1 MTLNLIGIG
10 LNDEK
15 DITVKGLELVK
26 KSDLIYL
33 ESYTSKLQCDVSVL
47 EEFYGKKVIIADRG
61 MVEGDDNE
69 IIQNSKDKEVSL
81 LIIGDVFSATT
92 HTDIMMRCKEL
103 KIDVRIVNNAA
114 ILTAVGITGLQLYK
128 FGKTTSIP
136 YPEENFEPETAY
148 DVIKENN
155 KIGLHTLCLLD
166 IKKDL
171 EKYMTVNEAMEILLK
186 IESKRGENV
195 FTNETFCVGC
205 ARLGGDFVIKAGK
218 ASELLQFDFGKPLHC
233 LIVPGKMHFMEEDIL
248 SNFK

>member
-155 KIGLHTLCLLD
+155 KMGLHTLCLLD

>member
-33 ESYTSKLQCDVSVL
+33 ESYTSKLQCDVSAL

-155 KIGLHTLCLLD
+155 KMGLHTLCLLD

-171 EKYMTVNEAMEILLK
+171 EKYMTVNEAIEILLK

-218 ASELLQFDFGKPLHC
+218 ASELLKFDFGKPLHC

>member
-33 ESYTSKLQCDVSVL
+33 ESYTSKLQCEVSVL
-47 EEFYGKKVIIADRG
+47 EEFYGKKVIIADRD
-61 MVEGDDNE
+61 MVESDNNE
-69 IIQNSKDKEVSL
+69 IIENSKDKEVSL

-103 KIDVRIVNNAA
+103 KIDVKIVNNAA

-136 YPEENFEPETAY
+136 YPEENFAPETAY

-171 EKYMTVNEAMEILLK
+171 EKYMTVNEAIEILLK

>member
-103 KIDVRIVNNAA
+103 SIDVRIVNNAA

-148 DVIKENN
+148 DVIKEN
-155 KIGLHTLCLLD
+155 KDLHTLCLLD
-166 IKKDL
+166 IKPP
-171 EKYMTVNEAMEILLK
+171 EYMTVNEAIQILLD
-186 IESKRGENV
+186 IEDKRKEKV
-195 FTNETFCVGC
+195 FTRMRKTRF
-205 ARLGGDFVIKAGK
+205 
-218 ASELLQFDFGKPLHC
+218 
-233 LIVPGKMHFMEEDIL
+233 
-248 SNFK
+248 